1 MEATN
6 CLAKRLHLKQK
17 YWIYQ
22 IIYHI
27 RDSNSNRI
35 ISMFLVATD
44 GVRLKPMFGYVYSIA
59 YPNIIKVINII

>member
-27 RDSNSNRI
+27 RDSNFNRI

-44 GVRLKPMFGYVYSIA
+44 GGAS
-59 YPNIIKVINII
+59 